1 MTKKCGK
8 ISTVAIGCKCSPGTL
23 ASACSCGA
31 LKLQYSSWQVTLA
44 PPQSPAEM
52 IRGALAKARA
62 EGVKVDRV
70 VCVRSVRQALL
81 DNWQATI
88 TFGWTLLKAKFLAP
102 KLVVFKYTDAGAFVL
117 ADMMCNV
124 NGLDVM
130 VFESTGR
137 CRLWKARKP

>member
-8 ISTVAIGCKCSPGTL
+8 IS
-23 ASACSCGA
+23 
-31 LKLQYSSWQVTLA
+31 SWQVTLS
-44 PPQSPAEM
+44 PQSPAEM

-88 TFGWTLLKAKFLAP
+88 TFGWTLLKAKCLAP
-102 KLVVFKYTDAGAFVL
+102 KLVVFKDTDAGAFVL
-117 ADMMCNV
+117 ADLMCNV
-124 NGLDVM
+124 DGLDVLM
-130 VFESTGR
+130 FGSNGSCQLWR
-137 CRLWKARKP
+137 ARLECKTSSNSPTSS

>member
-8 ISTVAIGCKCSPGTL
+8 SGTVVIGCKCSPGTL

-31 LKLQYSSWQVTLA
+31 LGQIIRTMKWSRGQTM
-44 PPQSPAEM
+44 SPAEM
-52 IRGALAKARA
+52 IRGALVKARA
-62 EGVKVDRV
+62 EGMKVDRV

-88 TFGWTLLKAKFLAP
+88 TFGWTLLKAKCLAP
-102 KLVVFKYTDAGAFVL
+102 KLVVFKDTDAGAFVL
-117 ADMMCNV
+117 ADLMCNV